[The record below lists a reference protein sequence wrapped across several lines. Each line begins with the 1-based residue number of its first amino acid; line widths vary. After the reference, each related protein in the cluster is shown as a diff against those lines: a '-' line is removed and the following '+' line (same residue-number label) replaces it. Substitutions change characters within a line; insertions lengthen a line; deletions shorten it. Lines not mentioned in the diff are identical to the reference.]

1 VWIVFLIAYLQI
13 LESFLKFRE
22 RALRL
27 KVKEITVVF
36 MGLFSFGSKKNKIIK
51 MLSQGEL
58 EGIIREAVKDKGY
71 VDAILELLNEKN
83 PGIRGDALLVLGELI
98 SRHKDLMMG
107 YVEGGLPLKTLLLVN
122 DPDPYV
128 KENAMQTFEL
138 MIRFF
143 PWVGEMFRNE
153 MVNILIDILEHGDK
167 NRKAFAMLVLKKL
180 RVKEA
185 LPLIEQFKDVTDV
198 AIIPFEGIRWVSLG
212 KIAQDVIKELGGEEE

>member
-1 VWIVFLIAYLQI
+1 
-13 LESFLKFRE
+13 
-22 RALRL
+22 
-27 KVKEITVVF
+27 

>member
-1 VWIVFLIAYLQI
+1 
-13 LESFLKFRE
+13 
-22 RALRL
+22 
-27 KVKEITVVF
+27 

-58 EGIIREAVKDKGY
+58 EGILREAVKDKGY

-98 SRHKDLMMG
+98 SRHKDLMME

-153 MVNILIDILEHGDK
+153 IVSSLIDILEHGDK
-167 NRKAFAMLVLKKL
+167 NRKAFAMLALKKL
-180 RVKEA
+180 RVKEV
-185 LPLIEQFKDVTDV
+185 LPLIEQFKDVTDAV
-198 AIIPFEGIRWVSLG
+198 IIPFEGIRWVSLG
-212 KIAQDVIKELGGEEE
+212 EIAQDVIKELGGEEE